1 MSEQTDAAF
10 TVTLDE
16 FEQLVADEFE
26 LLPADMLDQLDNV
39 VFIIE
44 DAPTTDENF
53 DDDERFAH
61 YEGIALTERGQYG
74 FGELPDQIVIYRT
87 THVAACESL
96 DELRDEIHTT
106 LVHEIG
112 HYFGLDDDRLHDLGW
127 A

>member
-1 MSEQTDAAF
+1 MATETGDF
-10 TVTLDE
+10 DVTLDE
-16 FEQLVADEFE
+16 FEQLVADEFDA
-26 LLPADMLDQLDNV
+26 LPADMLDQLDNV

-44 DAPTTDENF
+44 DAPSADENF
-53 DDDERFAH
+53 EDAERFAH

-87 THVAACESL
+87 THLAACESVA
-96 DELRDEIHTT
+96 ELRDEIHTT

-112 HYFGLDDDRLHDLGW
+112 HYFGLDDARLHELGW